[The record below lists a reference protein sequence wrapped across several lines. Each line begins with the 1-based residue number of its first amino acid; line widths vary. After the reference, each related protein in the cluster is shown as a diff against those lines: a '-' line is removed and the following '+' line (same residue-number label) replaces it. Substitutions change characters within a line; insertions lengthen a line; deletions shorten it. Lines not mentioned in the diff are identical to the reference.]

1 VLRSRDFADST
12 EILVDSGEFCTRLAG
27 DLAGAKHRAW
37 VQTLSFEGDEAGLWL
52 AREMLACKAGD
63 RRVMVDT
70 YTRWFLSDRFLYHP
84 RNLIDAVLRAEHKS
98 TRGMVRDLN
107 GNGVGVRFVA
117 PMGLLFRRLPARDH
131 KKIVLIDDRIAY
143 IGGINFSD
151 HNFEWHDLM
160 IRFEDAAIAS
170 FLRDDYLAT
179 WAGGGEAGRA
189 QFEGIELFSLDGVTN
204 EHMLEDVL
212 TLIRRA
218 EQSIVVHNA
227 YVTFPFCE
235 ALRDAASRGARVT
248 VLTPSINNR
257 EFMRDYMI
265 WEAGRSGFE
274 VSLYPD
280 RMSHLKAMLVDDR
293 YLIAGSSNFDW
304 LTYGFQP
311 ELLAVISRPDVIA
324 QFRAR
329 VLEPDLAR
337 SESRPTGD
345 VARGRLA
352 DRVMR
357 LIALAARAVCGREH
371 RRVPGPARAPA
382 TRGLPSHPRSAP
394 RASTASP
401 DPSRQAKTG

>member
-1 VLRSRDFADST
+1 MSA
-12 EILVDSGEFCTRLAG
+12 EILVDSGEFCARLSG

-37 VQTLSFEGDEAGLWL
+37 VQTLSFEGDRAGRWL
-52 AREMLACKAGD
+52 AGELLACPASD

-84 RNLIDAVLRAEHKS
+84 LNLANAELRAEARS
-98 TRGMVRDLN
+98 TRAMMRELQDN
-107 GNGVGVRFVA
+107 RVGVKFVA
-117 PMGLLFRRLPARDH
+117 PMGLLLRRLPARDH
-131 KKIVLIDDRIAY
+131 KKIVLVDDRIAY

-160 IRFEDAAIAS
+160 IRFEDPAVAA

-204 EHMLEDVL
+204 EHVLEDVL
-212 TLIRRA
+212 ALIRHA
-218 EQSIVVHNA
+218 ERSVIVHNA
-227 YVTFPFCE
+227 YVTFPFCD
-235 ALRDAASRGARVT
+235 ALRDAAKRGARVT
-248 VLTPSINNR
+248 VLTPNINNR
-257 EFMRDYMI
+257 GFLRDYML
-265 WEAGRSGFE
+265 WEGGRSGFE

-293 YLIAGSSNFDW
+293 HLIAGSSNFDW
-304 LTYGFQP
+304 LTFGFQP

-337 SESRPTGD
+337 SSSRGVGD
-345 VARGRLA
+345 LARGQLA
-352 DRVMR
+352 DRVMK
-357 LIALAARAVCGREH
+357 LIARVARVACWRE
-371 RRVPGPARAPA
+371 RRPVPGGSPPGEAK
-382 TRGLPSHPRSAP
+382 AP
-394 RASTASP
+394 RT
-401 DPSRQAKTG
+401 RETGG